1 MNALHQ
7 AVISSQL
14 RRYSDCLEVFLKEIE
29 NDDRISDGERQ
40 EISEAVSSASY
51 KLKSLSDALHNNH

>member
-29 NDDRISDGERQ
+29 NDDRISEGERQ
-40 EISEAVSSASY
+40 KITEVVSSASY

>member
-14 RRYSDCLEVFLKEIE
+14 RRYSDCLELFLKEIE
-29 NDDRISDGERQ
+29 SDDRISEGERQ
-40 EISEAVSSASY
+40 EISEAVSSASC